1 MYKNPEREGVYQD
14 HKWGIQIKNETKNG
28 CKKVIAIGSF
38 DLDNYISEKKKSF
51 EIKVTLI
58 PTNKNIRSGF
68 IDFQL
73 TSVMLVDGVPY
84 GSKEEE
90 LKEYLRDAMQSL
102 SSLKKASGTEDKD
115 DGGCGSNGSHYDV
128 TGSTRKQSSPQH
140 CSLQNAEAIKPGRNS
155 ASNNRDPK
163 KPRKNPPP
171 VPPRSKNPCPVPPA
185 KDMNNDSVE
194 TSEKSQ
200 HRCKKQQKKCKD
212 NSIRVSSRSVQEKAK
227 PKDKYPHKLNPFGES
242 PDDEASSEELSN
254 CGETPALIN
263 VPKTDCKQNHQKQK
277 RKTCGEFKKKTKGKY
292 PKELNPFAS
301 SSQSSLASEESVG
314 SRDVS
319 SSTEVGETAF
329 SNQGIKKNTRYL
341 NDLNPFLCSS
351 DEEELKKLCPSRPGK
366 VLSSVKTLRQ
376 SASDQK
382 HGSKGRNSRT
392 DISSAVFQIKK
403 GRAKSKEDIE
413 PLGVGDHSHKNSCK
427 DENNFKDPENAKT
440 SANRGKTG
448 GRPTLDNATA
458 SACVNEDSRKK
469 GSRGEVSSPPLNFD
483 CEKEQAD
490 SEQTEIKADN
500 PSQGKPEEGL
510 EIVGNGGV
518 DVNGNVDVT
527 NAEPSAVDERP
538 VRLEPISAQGQ
549 EVMIESQD
557 QAVKGDSGKMA
568 VCTTLCCEIQ
578 TDSGVTVSDGCASD
592 SQDNEDEQLPMET
605 VDSICQNTVSSLNE
619 KLPPAKPP
627 RVTRLTQKGTAS
639 FSKFPNFKGILPPAK
654 PPRQSMLREKVTAGS
669 IKLLQCHSEL
679 EAYVAEEMF
688 SLNQEIHALSNVLS
702 KVENELQKAMKF
714 AECHEECSGLK
725 QDWLSLNK
733 YMDELN
739 TRKQN
744 LEILKLTENLKQC
757 VGLLRAELKLLFEM
771 EDWRKSNRQRA
782 QETIVL
788 NLVLSLEANR
798 RENY

>member
-28 CKKVIAIGSF
+28 YKKVIAVGSF

-128 TGSTRKQSSPQH
+128 TGSTRKHSSPQH

-155 ASNNRDPK
+155 ASNNREPK

-200 HRCKKQQKKCKD
+200 HRCKKQQKECKD
-212 NSIRVSSRSVQEKAK
+212 NSIRLSSRSVQEKAK
-227 PKDKYPHKLNPFGES
+227 PKEKYPHKLNPFGES

-254 CGETPALIN
+254 CGETPALN
-263 VPKTDCKQNHQKQK
+263 
-277 RKTCGEFKKKTKGKY
+277 KTKGKY

-301 SSQSSLASEESVG
+301 SSQSSLASEEYVG

-319 SSTEVGETAF
+319 SSTEVGETLF
-329 SNQGIKKNTRYL
+329 SNQGIKKNTKYL
-341 NDLNPFLCSS
+341 KDLNPFLCSS
-351 DEEELKKLCPSRPGK
+351 DEEELKKLCPSRSGK
-366 VLSSVKTLRQ
+366 VLSSVKTSRE
-376 SASDQK
+376 SASEK
-382 HGSKGRNSRT
+382 HGSKGRNSCA
-392 DISSAVFQIKK
+392 DISSAVLQIKK
-403 GRAKSKEDIE
+403 GQAKSKEDSK

-440 SANRGKTG
+440 SANRGKTE
-448 GRPTLDNATA
+448 GRPTLDNAAA

-518 DVNGNVDVT
+518 DVNGNVVVT

-538 VRLEPISAQGQ
+538 VRSEPISAQGQ
-549 EVMIESQD
+549 EVMSEPQD
-557 QAVKGDSGKMA
+557 RAVKGDSGKMA
-568 VCTTLCCEIQ
+568 VCNTLCCEIQ
-578 TDSGVTVSDGCASD
+578 TDTGGTVSDGCASD
-592 SQDNEDEQLPMET
+592 SQDNEDEQLYIET
-605 VDSICQNTVSSLNE
+605 VNSRYQNTVSSLNE

-627 RVTRLTQKGTAS
+627 RVTRLTEKKTAS

-654 PPRQSMLREKVTAGS
+654 PPRQFILREKVTPGS

-702 KVENELQKAMKF
+702 KVENELQKTMKF

-733 YMDELN
+733 YMDQLN

-744 LEILKLTENLKQC
+744 LEILKLTENIKQC

-782 QETIVL
+782 QETILL

>member
-1 MYKNPEREGVYQD
+1 
-14 HKWGIQIKNETKNG
+14 
-28 CKKVIAIGSF
+28 
-38 DLDNYISEKKKSF
+38 
-51 EIKVTLI
+51 
-58 PTNKNIRSGF
+58 
-68 IDFQL
+68 
-73 TSVMLVDGVPY
+73 
-84 GSKEEE
+84 
-90 LKEYLRDAMQSL
+90 MQSL

-128 TGSTRKQSSPQH
+128 TGSTCIKQSSPQH

-155 ASNNRDPK
+155 ARNNREPK

-185 KDMNNDSVE
+185 KDMNNDSVA

-200 HRCKKQQKKCKD
+200 HSCKKQQKECKD

-254 CGETPALIN
+254 CGETPALNN

-341 NDLNPFLCSS
+341 TDLNPFLCSS

-366 VLSSVKTLRQ
+366 VLSSVKTSRQ

-403 GRAKSKEDIE
+403 GQGKSKEDIK

-440 SANRGKTG
+440 SANRGKTD
-448 GRPTLDNATA
+448 GRPTLDNAAA
-458 SACVNEDSRKK
+458 SACENEDSRKK

-538 VRLEPISAQGQ
+538 VRLEPISAQSQ
-549 EVMIESQD
+549 EVMSEVMSESQD

-578 TDSGVTVSDGCASD
+578 TDSRVTVSDGCASD
-592 SQDNEDEQLPMET
+592 SQDNEDEQLSIET
-605 VDSICQNTVSSLNE
+605 VDSRCQNT
-619 KLPPAKPP
+619 
-627 RVTRLTQKGTAS
+627 G
-639 FSKFPNFKGILPPAK
+639 NFKENKDQMILFLK
-654 PPRQSMLREKVTAGS
+654 KFFD
-669 IKLLQCHSEL
+669 H
-679 EAYVAEEMF
+679 
-688 SLNQEIHALSNVLS
+688 LN
-702 KVENELQKAMKF
+702 
-714 AECHEECSGLK
+714 
-725 QDWLSLNK
+725 
-733 YMDELN
+733 YM
-739 TRKQN
+739 TTQ
-744 LEILKLTENLKQC
+744 THC
-757 VGLLRAELKLLFEM
+757 
-771 EDWRKSNRQRA
+771 
-782 QETIVL
+782 
-788 NLVLSLEANR
+788 
-798 RENY
+798 

>member
-1 MYKNPEREGVYQD
+1 
-14 HKWGIQIKNETKNG
+14 
-28 CKKVIAIGSF
+28 
-38 DLDNYISEKKKSF
+38 
-51 EIKVTLI
+51 
-58 PTNKNIRSGF
+58 
-68 IDFQL
+68 
-73 TSVMLVDGVPY
+73 
-84 GSKEEE
+84 
-90 LKEYLRDAMQSL
+90 MQSL
-102 SSLKKASGTEDKD
+102 SSLKKASGTEDKG

-171 VPPRSKNPCPVPPA
+171 VPPRSKNPCPIPPA

-200 HRCKKQQKKCKD
+200 HRCKKQQKECKD

-242 PDDEASSEELSN
+242 PDDKASSEELSN

-319 SSTEVGETAF
+319 SSTEVRVGETAF

-366 VLSSVKTLRQ
+366 VLSSVKTSRQ

-382 HGSKGRNSRT
+382 HGSKGRNSCT

-403 GRAKSKEDIE
+403 GQAKSKEDIK

-440 SANRGKTG
+440 SANRGKTD
-448 GRPTLDNATA
+448 GRPTLDNAAA
-458 SACVNEDSRKK
+458 SACVNEESRKK

-490 SEQTEIKADN
+490 SEHTEIKAFTDN

-510 EIVGNGGV
+510 EIVGTGGV
-518 DVNGNVDVT
+518 DINGNVDVT

-549 EVMIESQD
+549 EVMSESQD

-568 VCTTLCCEIQ
+568 VCT

-592 SQDNEDEQLPMET
+592 SQDNEDEQLSIET
-605 VDSICQNTVSSLNE
+605 VDSRCQNT
-619 KLPPAKPP
+619 
-627 RVTRLTQKGTAS
+627 G
-639 FSKFPNFKGILPPAK
+639 NFKENKDQKIL
-654 PPRQSMLREKVTAGS
+654 
-669 IKLLQCHSEL
+669 
-679 EAYVAEEMF
+679 F
-688 SLNQEIHALSNVLS
+688 
-702 KVENELQKAMKF
+702 
-714 AECHEECSGLK
+714 LK
-725 QDWLSLNK
+725 
-733 YMDELN
+733 
-739 TRKQN
+739 
-744 LEILKLTENLKQC
+744 I
-757 VGLLRAELKLLFEM
+757 FF
-771 EDWRKSNRQRA
+771 
-782 QETIVL
+782 
-788 NLVLSLEANR
+788 
-798 RENY
+798 

>member
-28 CKKVIAIGSF
+28 YKKVIAIGSF

-155 ASNNRDPK
+155 ACNNREPK

-185 KDMNNDSVE
+185 KDMNNDYVA

-200 HRCKKQQKKCKD
+200 HSCKKQQKECKD
-212 NSIRVSSRSVQEKAK
+212 NSVKVSSRSVQEKAK

-254 CGETPALIN
+254 CGETPALNN

-319 SSTEVGETAF
+319 SSTEVGEIAF
-329 SNQGIKKNTRYL
+329 SNQ
-341 NDLNPFLCSS
+341 SS
-351 DEEELKKLCPSRPGK
+351 DEEELKKSCPSRPGK
-366 VLSSVKTLRQ
+366 VLSSVKTSRQ
-376 SASDQK
+376 SASEK
-382 HGSKGRNSRT
+382 HGSKGRNSCT

-403 GRAKSKEDIE
+403 GQAKSKEDIK

-427 DENNFKDPENAKT
+427 DENSFKDPENAKT
-440 SANRGKTG
+440 SANRGKTD
-448 GRPTLDNATA
+448 GRPTLDNAAA
-458 SACVNEDSRKK
+458 SACVDEDSRKK

-510 EIVGNGGV
+510 EIVGNRGV

-549 EVMIESQD
+549 EVMSESQD

-592 SQDNEDEQLPMET
+592 SQDNEDEQLSIET
-605 VDSICQNTVSSLNE
+605 VDSRCQNTVSSLNE

-679 EAYVAEEMF
+679 EAYVAEETF
-688 SLNQEIHALSNVLS
+688 SLNQEIHALSNVIS
-702 KVENELQKAMKF
+702 KVENELQKTMKF

-739 TRKQN
+739 TRNKT
-744 LEILKLTENLKQC
+744 LK
-757 VGLLRAELKLLFEM
+757 
-771 EDWRKSNRQRA
+771 
-782 QETIVL
+782 
-788 NLVLSLEANR
+788 
-798 RENY
+798 Y